1 MMVGLEYFRIEK
13 NLSCQELAQLA
24 GVPPTCVSSYVNYAR
39 QGSGSR
45 GRSHVWLA
53 FSNALTTPVD
63 DLLRSD
69 YPDLIDRTNRL
80 KFREAKTANNSNPI
94 TQYKRRHRLS
104 LPELAVRLGKTSRE
118 CARLACAAD
127 VPSDK
132 HIRALAAYEGISV
145 REFLNTYTN

>member
-1 MMVGLEYFRIEK
+1 MMVGLEYFRIK
-13 NLSCQELAQLA
+13 RGLSCQELAQLA
-24 GVPPTCVSSYVNYAR
+24 GVSSTRVFSYVNYAR
-39 QGSGSR
+39 KGGGSR

-69 YPDLIDRTNRL
+69 YPGLIDRTNRL

-94 TQYKRRHRLS
+94 TQYKLRHCLS
-104 LPELAVRLGKTSRE
+104 LPELAARLGKTSRE

-127 VPSDK
+127 IPADK